1 MSLLLEGFR
10 RLLRD
15 RPRRPLVHLPL
26 TGATLTAGQLWELAA
41 AQRSRLERLGLGP
54 DDLLI
59 YAGGNRPDAIAV
71 WLALGSL
78 GMALMPV
85 EAGTTVPELRT
96 LAARFGARALVVPDA
111 AGGLS
116 ALGEVAPFTPGLAI
130 VQPRGVVPAP
140 HLYAGAAVLKLT
152 SGSTGEPRA
161 TFTTDAHLA
170 NDAAHVIAAMDIR
183 PADRQMAAIP
193 LTHSYGIGNLVLPL
207 LLQGTAIVLRDGF
220 VPHQFAA
227 DARAAGARLF
237 PGVPFMFDHFCAHLP
252 PGAWPPGLTSLISA
266 GARLE
271 ASTVHAF
278 HGSFA
283 LKIHSF
289 YGTTETGGIAFDDTS
304 DLDVEGIVG
313 RAMPGVSIA
322 LRPEDGLPPGVGRV
336 HVSSDAVARG
346 YAGGEPFETGGLGE
360 GFLTGD
366 IGRFTDGGQLV
377 LTGRLSAFINVAGRK
392 VQAEEVEAVLRSMPG
407 IEDVRVVG
415 APDPA
420 RGQQIVACI
429 VAPGG
434 DPGALRIREFCAARL
449 APHKIP
455 RTIVRLDAI
464 PLTERGKTDR
474 RRLEAAVAM
483 RLTGAPGSGVL

>member
-1 MSLLLEGFR
+1 MSLVVERFR

-15 RPRRPLVHLPL
+15 EPRRPLVHLPL
-26 TGATLTAGQLWELAA
+26 TGATLTAEQLWELAE
-41 AQRSRLERLGLGP
+41 AQRVRLEQLGMGP

-59 YAGGNRPDAIAV
+59 YAGGNRPDAIAI

-85 EAGTTVPELRT
+85 EAGATLPELRT
-96 LAARFGARALVVPDA
+96 LAARFGARAIVVGES
-111 AGGLS
+111 AGGLP
-116 ALGEVAPFTPGLAI
+116 ALGDAGPYTPGLA
-130 VQPRGVVPAP
+130 VAHLRDVVPAP
-140 HLYAGAAVLKLT
+140 HLYAGATVLKLT

-161 TFTTDAHLA
+161 TFTTDAHLV
-170 NDAAHVIAAMDIR
+170 NDAAHIVTAMDIR

-193 LTHSYGIGNLVLPL
+193 LTHAYGMGNLVLPL

-227 DARAAGARLF
+227 DARAAGARVF

-271 ASTVHAF
+271 ASTMLAF

-304 DLDVEGIVG
+304 DLDAEGTVG
-313 RAMPGVSIA
+313 RAMPGVTIS
-322 LRPEDGLPPGVGRV
+322 LRPEDGLPAGVGRV
-336 HVSSDAVARG
+336 HISSDAVARG

-366 IGRFTDGGQLV
+366 LGRFTDGGQLV
-377 LTGRLSAFINVAGRK
+377 LTGRLSGFINVAGRK
-392 VQAEEVEAVLRSMPG
+392 VQPEEVEAVLRTMPG
-407 IEDVRVVG
+407 IQDVRVMG

-429 VAPGG
+429 VAPAG

-455 RTIVRLDAI
+455 RTIVRLDSI

-483 RLTGAPGSGVL
+483 RLHGASGSGVL